1 METKSKNGCRR
12 IGLIILSCI
21 GIIFVLAVI
30 CHQPLINYL
39 LVIERNKSWK
49 GEIQDY
55 LYSLELALPEPDYTY
70 SIMILRSIKTLAE
83 FLNMQREE
91 YLEIL
96 STARKSIPETIDTDR
111 LPYDLRQENESQILY
126 GLCSTGGLRLEGLER
141 EEELDRLAAEFEML
155 RSSGSKRRFKDQIY
169 IVWRMYAL
177 RRLTD
182 EDIKYVEI
190 QSGCDIMDA
199 TGNRVQ

>member
-1 METKSKNGCRR
+1 METKGKNGCRR

-21 GIIFVLAVI
+21 GIVFVLAVI
-30 CHQPLINYL
+30 CHQPLIDYL

-49 GEIQDY
+49 GEIDKNLQ
-55 LYSLELALPEPDYTY
+55 SLELALSEADYNY
-70 SIMILRSIKTLAE
+70 STGNLRDTKMRAE

-96 STARKSIPETIDTDR
+96 SAARKSIPETIDADR

-126 GLCSTGGLRLEGLER
+126 GLCSTGRLKLEGQDR
-141 EEELDRLAAEFEML
+141 EEELDRLAAEFEL
-155 RSSGSKRRFKDQIY
+155 IRSSGSKRRFKDHIY
-169 IVWRMYAL
+169 IVLRMYVL

>member
-12 IGLIILSCI
+12 IGLIVLSCI

-30 CHQPLINYL
+30 CNKPFIDYL

-49 GEIQDY
+49 GEIDKNLQ
-55 LYSLELALPEPDYTY
+55 SLELALSEADYNY
-70 SIMILRSIKTLAE
+70 STGNLRDTKMRAE

-96 STARKSIPETIDTDR
+96 SAARKSIPETIDADR

-126 GLCSTGGLRLEGLER
+126 GLCSTGRLKLEGQDR
-141 EEELDRLAAEFEML
+141 EEELDRLAAEFEL
-155 RSSGSKRRFKDQIY
+155 IRLSGSNEFEYHIY
-169 IVWRMYAL
+169 SIWRMYAFG
-177 RRLTD
+177 RLTG
-182 EDIKYVEI
+182 EDIKYLET
-190 QSGCDIMDA
+190 QSGVDIIDA